1 MLKFTNVIKHDR
13 LLQINLDHYSDA
25 HTEPTYALSAHSGFL
40 SQSKDTH
47 VSLADDSKL
56 TACER
61 EHE

>member
-1 MLKFTNVIKHDR
+1 MLT
-13 LLQINLDHYSDA
+13 
-25 HTEPTYALSAHSGFL
+25 LSPHMLSLHSGFL

-56 TACER
+56 TVCER